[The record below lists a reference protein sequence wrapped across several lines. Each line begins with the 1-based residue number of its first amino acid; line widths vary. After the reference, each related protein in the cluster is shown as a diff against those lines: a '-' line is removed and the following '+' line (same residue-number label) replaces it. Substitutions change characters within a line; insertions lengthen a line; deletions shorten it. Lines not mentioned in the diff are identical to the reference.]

1 MVTAGRLGD
10 ISLVHEGNLSG
21 NLLLETKV
29 GGFFIP
35 EGEGGGYCIHGLDAM
50 HNPGRDSCR
59 EVGDQ
64 GGGVFQFVVFSTDN
78 VQLER
83 VDVFLELLSGIDM
96 SSGQPVHGFSGSIGV
111 DEGGLKISLEL
122 SESSE

>member
-1 MVTAGRLGD
+1 MVIAGWLGGGF
-10 ISLVHEGNLSG
+10 SVHEGNFSG
-21 NLLLETKV
+21 DLLLETKV

-35 EGEGGGYCIHGLDAM
+35 EGEGGGYRIHGLDAM
-50 HNPGRDSCR
+50 HNPGRDSRR

-83 VDVFLELLSGIDM
+83 IDIFLEVLS
-96 SSGQPVHGFSGSIGV
+96 
-111 DEGGLKISLEL
+111 
-122 SESSE
+122 